1 MEVQTLTSIVEE
13 LDEAYDKL
21 SDLHYP
27 VNTQMHLLDQAVQ
40 IKIAQINRQP
50 VVLEQP
56 SVKIKGDTM
65 SAIKRMYEEH
75 FDELIT
81 YEDLKNN
88 GLSEEDIRE
97 QWESFSNKTW
107 EEFAGDSQP

>member
-1 MEVQTLTSIVEE
+1 MELQSLCDIIDD
-13 LDEAYDKL
+13 LDAAYDKL

-27 VNTQMHLLDQAVQ
+27 VNTKMHLLDQAVQ

-88 GLSEEDIRE
+88 GLSEEEIRE
-97 QWESFSNKTW
+97 QWESFSEKTW
-107 EEFAGDSQP
+107 EEFAGISQP